1 MSTIKVDISNL
12 LKKIENTEKDEHKLS
27 VLYSRIPEIENKKTR
42 LTYLNSRLEDVR
54 MKVTEINKQLEGQD
68 VEKLRKEFTETVR
81 KKSELEERLK
91 SLNQMFKEKESRKNE
106 EQEKIKMTETQKSEV
121 VKLEKIIKD
130 LKIFEKALEETQVQL
145 RTEFIE
151 AVNFTMSQ
159 IWTNLYPYEDFN
171 SIGLNIEGGDYV
183 LQLKDRMGRWINADG
198 VASGGERSIAAL
210 ALRIAFSL
218 VLAPQLK
225 WLVLDEPTHNLDS
238 RAIED
243 LTETLKTRIGN
254 FIDQVFLITHE
265 ERLEEA
271 VTGHIYRLEREK
283 EKDGATKVVIP
294 S

>member
-1 MSTIKVDISNL
+1 VK
-12 LKKIENTEKDEHKLS
+12 LKITD
-27 VLYSRIPEIENKKTR
+27 
-42 LTYLNSRLEDVR
+42 
-54 MKVTEINKQLEGQD
+54 INKNLEGQNI
-68 VEKLRKEFTETVR
+68 EKIRKEFTEVVR
-81 KKSELEERLK
+81 KKSEFEEKLN
-91 SLNQMFKEKESRKNE
+91 SLNQIFKEKESRKNE
-106 EQEKIKMTETQKSEV
+106 EEEKLKMVETQKSEV

-151 AVNFTMSQ
+151 VVNFTMGQ
-159 IWTNLYPYEDFN
+159 IWSDLYPYEDFAN
-171 SIGLNIEGGDYV
+171 IGLNIEGGDYV

-198 VASGGERSIAAL
+198 VASGGERSIASL

-225 WLVLDEPTHNLDS
+225 WLVLDEPTHNLDA

-254 FIDQVFLITHE
+254 FVDQVFLITHE

-271 VTGHIYRLEREK
+271 VTGNIYRLEREK
-283 EKDGATKVVIP
+283 EKDEATRVIV
-294 S
+294 SS